1 MIINIIEYFI
11 QVFKLKFQLLKAILF
26 LYLLIIF
33 IILPII
39 EISIFIQVGGFLGT
53 FNTILII
60 FLTAAV
66 GVYFVRQQ
74 GFRTFQKIGVELQN
88 QQIPVQ
94 GMFDGLVILIAGI
107 LLVTPGFLTDI
118 IGFLGLV
125 PQTRVLLLA
134 MVKNFFFQRYQI
146 QFYFKLW
153 KFFLNFIFNNFKGFF
168 MNFNFNF
175 FIKNFFFI
183 NNFCYTTIKMV
194 NNYQFLY
201 FMKID
206 IILIQPD
213 NTRFLSFGGTPRDFI
228 ILPAV

>member
-1 MIINIIEYFI
+1 MF
-11 QVFKLKFQLLKAILF
+11 F
-26 LYLLIIF
+26 YLLIIF

-74 GFRTFQKIGVELQN
+74 GFRTFQKISSELQN

-94 GMFDGLVILIAGI
+94 GMFDGLVILVAGI

-125 PQTRVLLLA
+125 PQTRVFLLGIIKKIFL
-134 MVKNFFFQRYQI
+134 QRYSNVHKQ
-146 QFYFKLW
+146 YK
-153 KFFLNFIFNNFKGFF
+153 KD
-168 MNFNFNF
+168 MDE
-175 FIKNFFFI
+175 
-183 NNFCYTTIKMV
+183 TI
-194 NNYQFLY
+194 
-201 FMKID
+201 D
-206 IILIQPD
+206 
-213 NTRFLSFGGTPRDFI
+213 GDFI
-228 ILPAV
+228 EIEDDNEEK

>member
-1 MIINIIEYFI
+1 M
-11 QVFKLKFQLLKAILF
+11 F

-33 IILPII
+33 IILPIV
-39 EISIFIQVGGFLGT
+39 EISIFIQVGGFIGT

-125 PQTRVLLLA
+125 PQTRVFLLTV
-134 MVKNFFFQRYQI
+134 VKNFFFQRYSNAQK
-146 QFYFKLW
+146 QYK
-153 KFFLNFIFNNFKGFF
+153 KD
-168 MNFNFNF
+168 
-175 FIKNFFFI
+175 I
-183 NNFCYTTIKMV
+183 NETI
-194 NNYQFLY
+194 
-201 FMKID
+201 D
-206 IILIQPD
+206 
-213 NTRFLSFGGTPRDFI
+213 GDFI
-228 ILPAV
+228 EIEEDHEEK

>member
-1 MIINIIEYFI
+1 M
-11 QVFKLKFQLLKAILF
+11 F

-74 GFRTFQKIGVELQN
+74 GFRTFQKISSELQN

-94 GMFDGLVILIAGI
+94 GVFDGLVILVAGI

-118 IGFLGLV
+118 IGFLGLI
-125 PQTRVLLLA
+125 PQTRIFLLGI
-134 MVKNFFFQRYQI
+134 VKNLFLQRYSNVHKQ
-146 QFYFKLW
+146 YK
-153 KFFLNFIFNNFKGFF
+153 KD
-168 MNFNFNF
+168 MDE
-175 FIKNFFFI
+175 
-183 NNFCYTTIKMV
+183 TI
-194 NNYQFLY
+194 
-201 FMKID
+201 D
-206 IILIQPD
+206 
-213 NTRFLSFGGTPRDFI
+213 GDFI
-228 ILPAV
+228 EIEEDNEEK

>member
-1 MIINIIEYFI
+1 M
-11 QVFKLKFQLLKAILF
+11 F

-39 EISIFIQVGGFLGT
+39 EISIFIQVGGFVGT
-53 FNTILII
+53 FNTVLII

-74 GFRTFQKIGVELQN
+74 GFRTFQKITVELQN

-125 PQTRVLLLA
+125 PQTRVFLLTV
-134 MVKNFFFQRYQI
+134 VKNFFFQRYSNAQK
-146 QFYFKLW
+146 QYK
-153 KFFLNFIFNNFKGFF
+153 KD
-168 MNFNFNF
+168 
-175 FIKNFFFI
+175 I
-183 NNFCYTTIKMV
+183 NETI
-194 NNYQFLY
+194 
-201 FMKID
+201 D
-206 IILIQPD
+206 
-213 NTRFLSFGGTPRDFI
+213 GDFI
-228 ILPAV
+228 EIEEDHEEK

>member
-1 MIINIIEYFI
+1 MF
-11 QVFKLKFQLLKAILF
+11 F
-26 LYLLIIF
+26 YLLIIF

-74 GFRTFQKIGVELQN
+74 GFRTFQKISSELQN

-94 GMFDGLVILIAGI
+94 GMFDGLVILVAGI

-125 PQTRVLLLA
+125 PQTRVFLLGIIKKIFL
-134 MVKNFFFQRYQI
+134 QRYSNVHKQ
-146 QFYFKLW
+146 YK
-153 KFFLNFIFNNFKGFF
+153 KG
-168 MNFNFNF
+168 MDE
-175 FIKNFFFI
+175 
-183 NNFCYTTIKMV
+183 TI
-194 NNYQFLY
+194 
-201 FMKID
+201 D
-206 IILIQPD
+206 
-213 NTRFLSFGGTPRDFI
+213 GDFI
-228 ILPAV
+228 EIEDDNEEK

>member
-1 MIINIIEYFI
+1 
-11 QVFKLKFQLLKAILF
+11 LF

-39 EISIFIQVGGFLGT
+39 EISIFIQVGGFVGT

-125 PQTRVLLLA
+125 PQTRVFLLTV
-134 MVKNFFFQRYQI
+134 VKNFFFQRYSNAQK
-146 QFYFKLW
+146 QYK
-153 KFFLNFIFNNFKGFF
+153 KD
-168 MNFNFNF
+168 
-175 FIKNFFFI
+175 I
-183 NNFCYTTIKMV
+183 NETI
-194 NNYQFLY
+194 
-201 FMKID
+201 D
-206 IILIQPD
+206 
-213 NTRFLSFGGTPRDFI
+213 GDFI
-228 ILPAV
+228 EIEEDHEEK

>member
-1 MIINIIEYFI
+1 MF
-11 QVFKLKFQLLKAILF
+11 F
-26 LYLLIIF
+26 YLLIIF

-74 GFRTFQKIGVELQN
+74 GFRTFQKISSELQN

-94 GMFDGLVILIAGI
+94 GMFDGLVILVAGI

-125 PQTRVLLLA
+125 PQTRVFLLGII
-134 MVKNFFFQRYQI
+134 KNLFLQRYSNVHKQ
-146 QFYFKLW
+146 YK
-153 KFFLNFIFNNFKGFF
+153 KD
-168 MNFNFNF
+168 MDE
-175 FIKNFFFI
+175 
-183 NNFCYTTIKMV
+183 TI
-194 NNYQFLY
+194 
-201 FMKID
+201 D
-206 IILIQPD
+206 
-213 NTRFLSFGGTPRDFI
+213 GDFI
-228 ILPAV
+228 EIDDDNEEK

>member
-1 MIINIIEYFI
+1 
-11 QVFKLKFQLLKAILF
+11 

-125 PQTRVLLLA
+125 PQTRVFLLTL
-134 MVKNFFFQRYQI
+134 VKNLFFQGYSNANKQYR
-146 QFYFKLW
+146 KD
-153 KFFLNFIFNNFKGFF
+153 
-168 MNFNFNF
+168 MN
-175 FIKNFFFI
+175 K
-183 NNFCYTTIKMV
+183 TI
-194 NNYQFLY
+194 
-201 FMKID
+201 D
-206 IILIQPD
+206 
-213 NTRFLSFGGTPRDFI
+213 GDFI
-228 ILPAV
+228 EIEEDHEEK

>member
-1 MIINIIEYFI
+1 M
-11 QVFKLKFQLLKAILF
+11 F

-39 EISIFIQVGGFLGT
+39 EISIFIQVGGFVGT

-125 PQTRVLLLA
+125 PQTRIFLLA
-134 MVKNFFFQRYQI
+134 MVKNLFFQRYSKAQKQYKKDI
-146 QFYFKLW
+146 
-153 KFFLNFIFNNFKGFF
+153 NETIDGEFIEIEEDHEEK
-168 MNFNFNF
+168 
-175 FIKNFFFI
+175 
-183 NNFCYTTIKMV
+183 
-194 NNYQFLY
+194 
-201 FMKID
+201 
-206 IILIQPD
+206 
-213 NTRFLSFGGTPRDFI
+213 
-228 ILPAV
+228 

>member
-1 MIINIIEYFI
+1 M
-11 QVFKLKFQLLKAILF
+11 F

-74 GFRTFQKIGVELQN
+74 GFRTFQKISSELQN

-94 GMFDGLVILIAGI
+94 GVFDGLVILVAGI

-118 IGFLGLV
+118 IGFLGLI
-125 PQTRVLLLA
+125 PQTRIFLLGI
-134 MVKNFFFQRYQI
+134 VKNLFLQRYSNVHKQYKKDMDEI
-146 QFYFKLW
+146 
-153 KFFLNFIFNNFKGFF
+153 
-168 MNFNFNF
+168 
-175 FIKNFFFI
+175 
-183 NNFCYTTIKMV
+183 
-194 NNYQFLY
+194 
-201 FMKID
+201 ID
-206 IILIQPD
+206 
-213 NTRFLSFGGTPRDFI
+213 GDFI
-228 ILPAV
+228 EIEEDNEEK